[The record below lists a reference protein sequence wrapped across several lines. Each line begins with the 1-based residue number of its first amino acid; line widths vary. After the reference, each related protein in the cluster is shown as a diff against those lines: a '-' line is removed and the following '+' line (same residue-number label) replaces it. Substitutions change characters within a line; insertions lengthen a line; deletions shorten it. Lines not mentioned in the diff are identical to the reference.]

1 MIGWRVSLMGEDQ
14 ELDLLKQSISDD
26 PDWSMTKDQGGYY
39 LTPKPLFHEG
49 EVEAIHTRAATWTN
63 RINLVGPLLL
73 PRSQRISFTLE
84 YIKND
89 GAKLHFAFQAFAGA
103 SGFAAAAGAAL
114 GPDGR
119 PVRAQIPPIV
129 SMARAMA
136 RQNVAEAVQLFHA
149 RRDDFT
155 QLCNVIEMVRND
167 LEIDIPR
174 AWVSHTKLNLMER
187 TAQFRETAGDTAR
200 HAKAKGKPPKKPI
213 PLLDAQQIVRQI
225 LIRWVQ
231 YRSSSEGR
239 R

>member
-1 MIGWRVSLMGEDQ
+1 MTPGIGCSAKPDAF
-14 ELDLLKQSISDD
+14 D
-26 PDWSMTKDQGGYY
+26 PYVPIPGSNGS
-39 LTPKPLFHEG
+39 
-49 EVEAIHTRAATWTN
+49 AAN
-63 RINLVGPLLL
+63 QVG
-73 PRSQRISFTLE
+73 I
-84 YIKND
+84 
-89 GAKLHFAFQAFAGA
+89 
-103 SGFAAAAGAAL
+103 
-114 GPDGR
+114 
-119 PVRAQIPPIV
+119 
-129 SMARAMA
+129 
-136 RQNVAEAVQLFHA
+136 
-149 RRDDFT
+149 T